1 MPLPRPA
8 SPRVLL
14 ADLRAFAAERSRHQ
28 WIGLLVAI
36 AMPATII
43 YVFYLD
49 GQTNILP
56 GEQVVYVESWSA
68 NRTDEEIR
76 AAQKKRKAE
85 FEAAKAERQRQFKQ
99 LEKRLGIQ

>member
-28 WIGLLVAI
+28 WIGLVAAV
-36 AMPATII
+36 AMPLTII

-49 GQTNILP
+49 GQTNIAP
-56 GEQVVYVESWSA
+56 GEQIIYADSWTG
-68 NRTDEEIR
+68 NRTDAEIV
-76 AAQKKRKAE
+76 AAQRERQAQR
-85 FEAAKAERQRQFKQ
+85 EAGKAERQRQFKE
-99 LEKRLGIQ
+99 LEKRLGIE